1 MRIFF
6 KKSTHYP
13 APLFYFMKHIILYA
27 IAEAEF
33 IFKQNIIENIS
44 RSPFYKLLYAANNG
58 HELINSLRKH
68 PLDIILVDLFMPVL
82 SGIEAI
88 KFIRLIDKNIPI
100 ICYAHTYQPDI
111 AAMLKPLN
119 TIVYCEKKVD
129 IILSKLDIF
138 FKTGLLND
146 KEYEEEWIK
155 KTSENEISL
164 FKNTSTNQFNL
175 VELRLMKLT
184 YEGFT
189 NKEIAQNL
197 NLSTRTID
205 TYVKRLTEKLGLRSK
220 IDLIRYAVENGI
232 YNTSL

>member
-1 MRIFF
+1 
-6 KKSTHYP
+6 
-13 APLFYFMKHIILYA
+13 MKHSILYA
-27 IAEAEF
+27 IAEADF

-44 RSPFYKLLYAANNG
+44 RSPFYKMLYTANNG

-68 PLDIILVDLFMPVL
+68 PLDIILVDLFMPIL

-111 AAMLKPLN
+111 AAMLVPLN
-119 TIVYCEKKVD
+119 PIVYCEKKVE
-129 IILSKLDIF
+129 IILNKLDIF
-138 FKTGLLND
+138 LKTGLPDD
-146 KEYEEEWIK
+146 KEYEKEWIK

-164 FKNTSTNQFNL
+164 IKNTSINQFNL

-189 NKEIAQNL
+189 NKEIARTL

-205 TYVKRLTEKLGLRSK
+205 TYMNRLTEKLGLRSK